1 MSEQFNISETL
12 VKELLLNNKRDRRWR
27 NIRFFIILLIIIAL
41 FLGAFT
47 FFKGDG
53 GEHEGGDYVSLVRL
67 NGVIMAGADFSAF
80 NVLPILEDAF
90 SDKKAKGV
98 ILEINSGGGSPVQA
112 SIIESKIL
120 ELKKKYNKKVVV
132 VGEDLLASG
141 AYLVAMGGDTIYV
154 NNDTITGS
162 IGVIME
168 GFGFVGAMDKL
179 GVTRRVYTAGANKDQ
194 LDSFLPVTEKDK
206 AKVATILDQAHDN
219 FIDIV
224 TASRGEKIT
233 GDDDVVF
240 SGDFWV
246 GKTALTLGLVDGIG
260 NTSQVM
266 SDEFDVDKYVDYSK
280 QPSIIDVI
288 FKGAKSELNKSFSF
302 EQQGHLS
309 AKF

>member
-1 MSEQFNISETL
+1 MTQQFNLSETL

-27 NIRFFIILLIIIAL
+27 NIRFFIVLLFIVAL
-41 FLGAFT
+41 FSSAFM
-47 FFKGDG
+47 FFKDG
-53 GEHEGGDYVSLVRL
+53 SGEHEGGDYISLVRL
-67 NGVIMAGADFSAF
+67 NGVIMPGSDFSAF
-80 NVLPILEDAF
+80 NVLPVLEDAF
-90 SDKKAKGV
+90 SDKKSKGV

-120 ELKKKYNKKVVV
+120 ELKKKYKKKVVV

-141 AYLVAMGGDTIYV
+141 AYLVAMGADSIYV

-168 GFGFVGAMDKL
+168 GFGFVDTLEML

-224 TASRGEKIT
+224 KTSRGEKIS

-266 SDEFDVDKYVDYSK
+266 ADQFDVNEYVDYSK

-288 FKGAKSELNKSFSF
+288 FKGAKSELDKSFSSK
-302 EQQGHLS
+302 QQGHLS

>member
-1 MSEQFNISETL
+1 MTEQFNISETL

-27 NIRFFIILLIIIAL
+27 NIRFFTVLLLIVFL

-47 FFKGDG
+47 LLKGDG
-53 GEHEGGDYVSLVRL
+53 DEHAGGDYVSLVRL
-67 NGVIMAGADFSAF
+67 NGVIMPGADFSAF
-80 NVLPILEDAF
+80 NILPVLENAF

-120 ELKKKYNKKVVV
+120 ELKEKYNKKVVV

-141 AYLVAMGGDTIYV
+141 AYLVAMGADSIYV

-168 GFGFVGAMDKL
+168 GFGFVDAIDKL

-206 AKVATILDQAHDN
+206 AKVASILDQAHDN

-224 TASRGEKIT
+224 MASRGEKIT

-246 GKTALTLGLVDGIG
+246 GKKALTLGLVDGIA

-266 SDEFDVDKYVDYSK
+266 VDEFGVDQYVDYSK
-280 QPSIIDVI
+280 APSIIDVI
-288 FKGAKSELNKSFSF
+288 LKGAKLELSKSFSF

-309 AKF
+309 AKL

>member
-1 MSEQFNISETL
+1 MTEQFNISETL

-27 NIRFFIILLIIIAL
+27 NIRFFIILLVIVAL
-41 FLGAFT
+41 FFGAFT
-47 FFKGDG
+47 FLKGDG

-141 AYLVAMGGDTIYV
+141 AYLVAMGADTIYV

-168 GFGFVGAMDKL
+168 GFGFVDAIDKL

-206 AKVATILDQAHDN
+206 EKVASILDQAHGN
-219 FIDIV
+219 FIDVV

-233 GDDDVVF
+233 GDDGVVF

-246 GKTALTLGLVDGIG
+246 GKTALTLGLVDGIA

-266 SDEFDVDKYVDYSK
+266 SDEFDVDEYVDYSK

-309 AKF
+309 AKL